1 MSGIHVVYLVLA
13 LIFAIF
19 ITYMFVYNI
28 RQNHRQ
34 QALRSKGRPLGT
46 QSRHRRC
53 SHGQGALPQ
62 HGNLLSAFHLPANEI
77 DSKKGLHTLHR
88 LKA

>member
-13 LIFAIF
+13 LIFASF

-34 QALRSKGRPLGT
+34 KALRSRPHQPIG
-46 QSRHRRC
+46 H
-53 SHGQGALPQ
+53 H
-62 HGNLLSAFHLPANEI
+62 
-77 DSKKGLHTLHR
+77 
-88 LKA
+88 

>member
-28 RQNHRQ
+28 QQNHRQ
-34 QALRSKGRPLGT
+34 QALRSKGHPLGT
-46 QSRHRRC
+46 QAGIAAAAAMDKERSRNTDI
-53 SHGQGALPQ
+53 S
-62 HGNLLSAFHLPANEI
+62 
-77 DSKKGLHTLHR
+77 
-88 LKA
+88 

>member
-28 RQNHRQ
+28 RQNNRQ
-34 QALRSKGRPLGT
+34 KAFRLRGGSHLSRQEAVMAATEPKENTDRPGI
-46 QSRHRRC
+46 S
-53 SHGQGALPQ
+53 
-62 HGNLLSAFHLPANEI
+62 
-77 DSKKGLHTLHR
+77 
-88 LKA
+88 

>member
-28 RQNHRQ
+28 RTTHRQ
-34 QALRSKGRPLGT
+34 KAMRSRPYPPVNH
-46 QSRHRRC
+46 Q
-53 SHGQGALPQ
+53 
-62 HGNLLSAFHLPANEI
+62 
-77 DSKKGLHTLHR
+77 
-88 LKA
+88 

>member
-28 RQNHRQ
+28 RQNNRQ
-34 QALRSKGRPLGT
+34 KAFRAGRRPVGT
-46 QSRHRRC
+46 QKSNAAATRERE
-53 SHGQGALPQ
+53 
-62 HGNLLSAFHLPANEI
+62 PAHKTGHI
-77 DSKKGLHTLHR
+77 S
-88 LKA
+88 

>member
-28 RQNHRQ
+28 RTNNRQ
-34 QALRSKGRPLGT
+34 KALRSRPHPPIG
-46 QSRHRRC
+46 HR
-53 SHGQGALPQ
+53 
-62 HGNLLSAFHLPANEI
+62 
-77 DSKKGLHTLHR
+77 
-88 LKA
+88 